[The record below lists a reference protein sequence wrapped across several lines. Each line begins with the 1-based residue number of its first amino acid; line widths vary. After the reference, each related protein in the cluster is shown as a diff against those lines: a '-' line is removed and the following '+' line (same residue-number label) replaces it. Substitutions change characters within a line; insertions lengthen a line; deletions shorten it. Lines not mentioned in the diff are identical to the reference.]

1 MKSSDEKFSSVA
13 NFDKGNSLTDFLTEH
28 SKKRKQLSV
37 FALDQPA
44 PTRRRKKTESS
55 VLGESSYELTD
66 AIDSQVMTTLD
77 SVGNLESTIAWY

>member
-1 MKSSDEKFSSVA
+1 MKSSYEKFSSVP
-13 NFDKGNSLTDFLTEH
+13 NFDKGNSLTDFFPEH

-37 FALDQPA
+37 FSRDQPA

-66 AIDSQVMTTLD
+66 AIEGYLVVMRR
-77 SVGNLESTIAWY
+77 